1 MYRKRYFAD
10 SNNIWKNFECN
21 KNYSII
27 HHFGARSAW
36 ENLALETSSRGLV
49 SHGMQGFDYEKAR
62 VDLEIPDNFVMIMIA
77 IGKKGPKKNLPLQLQ
92 EKERPDDRILLKEI
106 IMKDNFKNKFFLC
119 YLHILLA
126 YVIAVKKFGDILAA

>member
-1 MYRKRYFAD
+1 LLA
-10 SNNIWKNFECN
+10 ELN
-21 KNYSII
+21 KACTENAALLIVIISGKTLNAIKYSII
-27 HHFGARSAW
+27 HHFDARSAW

-62 VDLEIPDNFVMIMIA
+62 VDLEIPDNFDVMIMIA

-106 IMKDNFKNKFFLC
+106 IMKDNFKNKNFFYAIC
-119 YLHILLA
+119 IFY
-126 YVIAVKKFGDILAA
+126 